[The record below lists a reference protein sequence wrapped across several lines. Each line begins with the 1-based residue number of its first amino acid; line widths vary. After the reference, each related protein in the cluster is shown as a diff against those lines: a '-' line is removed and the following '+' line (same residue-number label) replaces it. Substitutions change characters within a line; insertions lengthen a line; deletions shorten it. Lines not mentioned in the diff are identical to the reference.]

1 MTFAA
6 AAMRPPAQMA
16 DAARLDRLVA
26 ESSATGIGREVLWLE
41 LSQIPAGLNAP
52 HHLRLA
58 TQALA
63 PLGHADRSQMFAL
76 ANSDIAVVW
85 RGAADALV
93 GASAAALQHLFV
105 EAAVLLPDPQ
115 TLLRRFSLPHDAA
128 AVRLLIAASQRSDAA
143 TAEPAP
149 PSGLQLTLAALTSL
163 EANLAS
169 ADVARF
175 ARRRPVCVL
184 DDTHGLVPAW
194 ETRQLSVQE
203 IADTLAPGFR
213 LQSDPW
219 LFRRLTR
226 SLDRRMLAL
235 LASPGELRDAGPF
248 GLHLNIGSVLA
259 PEFLRFDAALPGR
272 LRGQVVLGLDP
283 ADVLADPAAFQFA
296 RAFARARHYRLMLR
310 NLSPALLALFGAA
323 GLGLD
328 LLQLRWSPAWAAT
341 ALPPDRHDPA
351 SFIVSHTDSVAAL
364 QWGRNGGIR
373 LYQGPIIAPFGG
385 GMPPGRR
392 GSTPRSPA

>member
-52 HHLRLA
+52 RHLRLA
-58 TQALA
+58 TEALA
-63 PLGHADRSQMFAL
+63 PLGNADRAQTFAL
-76 ANSDIAVVW
+76 ANSDIAMVW
-85 RGAADALV
+85 RGAAETLV
-93 GASAAALQHLFV
+93 AACTAALQRLFV
-105 EAAVLLPDPQ
+105 DDAVLLPDPQ
-115 TLLRRFSLPHDAA
+115 TLLRRFSLP
-128 AVRLLIAASQRSDAA
+128 RDAA

>member
-1 MTFAA
+1 MSLAL
-6 AAMRPPAQMA
+6 AAMRLPVQRA
-16 DAARLDRLVA
+16 DATRLDRVVV
-26 ESSATGIGREVLWLE
+26 ESCATGIEREVLWLE

-52 HHLRLA
+52 RHLRLA
-58 TQALA
+58 TEALA
-63 PLGHADRSQMFAL
+63 PLGNADRAQLFAL

-85 RGAADALV
+85 RGAAETLV
-93 GASAAALQHLFV
+93 AACAAALQRLFV
-105 EAAVLLPDPQ
+105 DDAVLLPDPQ
-115 TLLRRFSLPHDAA
+115 TLLRRFSLPRDAA
-128 AVRLLIAASQRSDAA
+128 TVRLLMVASQRRDAV
-143 TAEPAP
+143 TAEPAQ
-149 PSGLQLTLAALTSL
+149 PSGRHLTLAALTSL

-175 ARRRPVCVL
+175 ARRRAVCVL
-184 DDTHGLVPAW
+184 DDADGLVPAW
-194 ETRQLSVQE
+194 ETRLLSVLE

-213 LQSDPW
+213 LQSDVW

-235 LASPGELRDAGPF
+235 LASPDELRDAGPF

-272 LRGQVVLGLDP
+272 LRGHVVIGLDP

-310 NLSPALLALFGAA
+310 NLSPASLALFSAP
-323 GLGLD
+323 GLDLD

-341 ALPPDRHDPA
+341 SLPPARLNPA
-351 SFIVSHTDSVAAL
+351 SFVVSHTDSVAAL
-364 QWGRNGGIR
+364 QWGRNRGIR
-373 LYQGPIIAPFGG
+373 LYQGPIIAPV
-385 GMPPGRR
+385 GR
-392 GSTPRSPA
+392 GIVPRSPG